1 MKVWLIVVRLLLRSS
16 CLLLWPVL
24 GSLVWRLVIF
34 DIGGVFPLRFSIFAL
49 NTMFYIRVCLIALC
63 VFIWGIFYIRG
74 SKMPVFFFVLL
85 TSFVISILLLI
96 LSESYFVIF
105 LGWEGLGITSFLL
118 IVFYQ
123 NWIRL
128 RGGLMTLLTNRL
140 GDRILLIRF
149 SYWLGLRLLSSIY
162 QKGTILAFLL
172 FLLVT
177 LTKRAQVPFTRWLP
191 AAMAAPTPVSALV
204 HSSTLVT
211 AGIWLLVRF
220 NQIRLQLSWAL
231 LMLGRVTLLLARIA
245 ALIEVDGKKVVAL
258 STLRQLGLIFM
269 ALSLGNRL
277 ICLFHLLMHAFAKAN
292 LFLIVGNFLHM
303 RFSQQDYRQLS
314 SGVERGTIFLV
325 IFVSVL
331 RLRGMIFSRG
341 FFSKDSILLREF
353 NLMGSFLSWIILVGI
368 ISLTFAY
375 CLKLIFSLTLIESFH
390 LLIHKTYNPIILYPS
405 TLLVV
410 LSMYLGYFIFNNME
424 YLMVFSWRTS
434 GLYWTYLIIAVITL
448 AVRPKISPLFWGRWF
463 MLQVKLVKTS
473 VYKFNRKFKSLSQLF
488 SSTFLESN
496 FLLYRLSYSSVLY
509 SQIVRIGYVLTWVS
523 IVLLLL

>member
-1 MKVWLIVVRLLLRSS
+1 MSS
-16 CLLLWPVL
+16 CLPLWPVV
-24 GSLVWRLVIF
+24 GSLVWRFIIF
-34 DIGGVFPLRFSIFAL
+34 DINSVFPFRFSVFSL
-49 NTMFYIRVCLIALC
+49 NIIFYIRVCLIALS

-74 SKMPVFFFVLL
+74 NKMPVFFFVLL

-96 LSESYFVIF
+96 LSESYLVIF

-128 RGGLMTLLTNRL
+128 RGGLITLLTNRL
-140 GDRILLIRF
+140 GDRVLLIRF
-149 SYWLGLRLLSSIY
+149 SYWLSLRLLSSIY

-191 AAMAAPTPVSALV
+191 AAIAAPTPVRALV

-211 AGIWLLVRF
+211 AGVWLLIRF
-220 NQIRLQLSWAL
+220 NQIRVQLSWAL
-231 LMLGRVTLLLARIA
+231 LILGRVTLLLASIA

-258 STLRQLGLIFM
+258 STLRQLGLIFI

-277 ICLFHLLMHAFAKAN
+277 ICLFHLLIHAFAKAN

-314 SGVERGTIFLV
+314 SGVERGTVFI
-325 IFVSVL
+325 IMFVSVL
-331 RLRGMIFSRG
+331 RLRGIIFSRG

-353 NLMGSFLSWIILVGI
+353 NLIASFFSWVILVRI

-375 CLKLIFSLTLIESFH
+375 CLKLIFSLTLIEGFH
-390 LLIHKTYNPIILYPS
+390 LLIHKTYNPMVLYPS
-405 TLLVV
+405 MLLVV
-410 LSMYLGYFIFNNME
+410 FSIYLGYFIFNNME

-434 GLYWTYLIIAVITL
+434 GLYWSYLIAVVIVL
-448 AVRPKISPLFWGRWF
+448 AVRFKISPFFWGRWF
-463 MLQVKLVKTS
+463 ILQVKFVKTN
-473 VYKFNRKFKSLSQLF
+473 VFKLNRNLKGLSQLF
-488 SSTFLESN
+488 SSTPLESS
-496 FLLYRLSYSSVLY
+496 FLLYRLSYSNILY
-509 SQIVRIGYVLTWVS
+509 SQIVRIGYILTWVS

>member
-1 MKVWLIVVRLLLRSS
+1 MLLISS
-16 CLLLWPVL
+16 CLLLWPTV
-24 GSLVWRLVIF
+24 GSLVWRFIIL
-34 DIGGVFPLRFSIFAL
+34 DNSSVFPLRFSMFRL
-49 NTMFYIRVCLIALC
+49 NAMFYVRVCLIALS

-74 SKMPVFFFVLL
+74 NKIPVFFFVLL
-85 TSFVISILLLI
+85 TSFVISMLLLI
-96 LSESYFVIF
+96 LSESYLAIF

-140 GDRILLIRF
+140 GDRVLLIRF
-149 SYWLGLRLLSSIY
+149 SYWLSLRLLSSIY
-162 QKGTILAFLL
+162 QKGTVLAFLL

-191 AAMAAPTPVSALV
+191 AAIAAPTPVRALV

-220 NQIRLQLSWAL
+220 SQVRVGLSLVL
-231 LMLGRVTLLLARIA
+231 LILGRVTLLLASIA

-258 STLRQLGLIFM
+258 STLRQLGLIFI

-292 LFLIVGNFLHM
+292 LFLIVGNFLHI

-314 SGVERGTIFLV
+314 SGVEGGTIFII
-325 IFVSVL
+325 IFVSVI
-331 RLRGMIFSRG
+331 RLSGVIFSRG

-353 NLMGSFLSWIILVGI
+353 NLIGSFLSWIILVRI

-375 CLKLIFSLTLIESFH
+375 CLKLIFSLALIEGFH
-390 LLIHKTYNPIILYPS
+390 LLTHKTYNPIILYPS
-405 TLLVV
+405 ILLVIF
-410 LSMYLGYFIFNNME
+410 SIYLGYFMFNNIE
-424 YLMVFSWRTS
+424 YLMVFSQRTS
-434 GLYWTYLIIAVITL
+434 GLYWSYLIVAIVIL
-448 AVRPKISPLFWGRWF
+448 AVRFKISPLFWGRWF
-463 MLQVKLVKTS
+463 ILQVKFVKTS
-473 VYKFNRKFKSLSQLF
+473 VFKLNKNFKHLSQLF
-488 SSTFLESN
+488 SSTFLESG

-509 SQIVRIGYVLTWVS
+509 SQIIRIRYVLTWIS

>member
-1 MKVWLIVVRLLLRSS
+1 MISS
-16 CLLLWPVL
+16 FLLLWPVV
-24 GSLVWRLVIF
+24 GSLAWRLIMF
-34 DIGGVFPLRFSIFAL
+34 DVSSVLPLRFSMFTL
-49 NTMFYIRVCLIALC
+49 NMLFYVRVCLIALS
-63 VFIWGIFYIRG
+63 VFMWGIFYIRG
-74 SKMPVFFFVLL
+74 NKIPVFFFALL

-96 LSESYFVIF
+96 LSESYLVIF

-128 RGGLMTLLTNRL
+128 RGGLITLLTNRL
-140 GDRILLIRF
+140 GDRVLLIRF
-149 SYWLGLRLLSSIY
+149 SYWLSLRLLSSIY

-191 AAMAAPTPVSALV
+191 AAIAAPTPVSALV

-211 AGIWLLVRF
+211 AGIWLLIRF
-220 NQIRLQLSWAL
+220 SQIRIQLSWAL
-231 LMLGRVTLLLARIA
+231 LMLGRVTLLLASMA

-258 STLRQLGLIFM
+258 STLRQLGLILM

-277 ICLFHLLMHAFAKAN
+277 ICLFHLLIHAFAKAN

-314 SGVERGTIFLV
+314 SGVERGTIFII

-331 RLRGMIFSRG
+331 RLRGVVFSRG

-353 NLMGSFLSWIILVGI
+353 NLVGSFLSWIILIRI

-375 CLKLIFSLTLIESFH
+375 CLKLVFSLILIEGFN
-390 LLIHKTYNPIILYPS
+390 LLIHKTYNPIVLYPS
-405 TLLVV
+405 MLLVAF
-410 LSMYLGYFIFNNME
+410 SIYLGYFIFNNME
-424 YLMVFSWRTS
+424 YLMVFSQRTS
-434 GLYWTYLIIAVITL
+434 GLYWSYLVVAVVVL
-448 AVRPKISPLFWGRWF
+448 SVRFKISPLFWGRWF
-463 MLQVKLVKTS
+463 IFQVKLVKTL
-473 VYKFNRKFKSLSQLF
+473 VFKLNRNFKGLSQLF
-488 SSTFLESN
+488 SSTPLESN
-496 FLLYRLSYSSVLY
+496 FLLYRLSYSNTLY
-509 SQIVRIGYVLTWVS
+509 SQVIRIGYILTWISV
-523 IVLLLL
+523 VLLLF